1 MAELLF
7 AGHGRAPDALGA
19 YLRDALPD
27 DQIVVADPVVGR
39 RAIAALVI
47 GPGELVVIDAT
58 AGPLPGSDA
67 GGPAAA
73 SVAVVCA
80 FLAEEFP
87 ALRLPVRHFF
97 AAASG
102 PRVTSWA
109 GAGLPA
115 WRTAGSD
122 GVAELPLAE
131 AILAAP
137 APLDLPLADTALRHA
152 VAVAFRD
159 RQIMPSQRTSQP
171 FGFRSGRAFLG
182 GARQS
187 WTIRDAIR
195 HIDECPADGVYH
207 LRNRTLE
214 QWLAAEGAAH
224 LAALAR
230 EAADR
235 SFDDPRRSLEAFLI
249 GTGLVN
255 RPAPVVQPRRLDL
268 GYILA
273 GESATGHFSISKG
286 GATGYLLGHLT
297 ASDPCLSVFPSS
309 LSGERAH
316 VAVTVDTAGLMM
328 QAGPCEAVVAVHSP
342 AQPEPQAIPV
352 RFRVAPLPSLF
363 SRYIGRPLVGLLA
376 GGLLGALIGG
386 AWWLNAAPEFIAADR
401 LLVGS
406 PLFWL
411 ALFSLLWAS
420 LGVFRGLLQPAAWPA
435 SYALLRWLYSI
446 MIWSGA
452 LGVFGATG
460 VWLWYRGFLGDGGF
474 RPETMWIA
482 LHYGVALSIV
492 PATVAELLAAQRR
505 SDLPGPRSQRQ
516 IGRRLTWAVASAGLL
531 LMLAVA
537 PAFVR
542 PAWERALQGGAWS
555 TLERRA
561 EAGWAEAAEE
571 VNARVRQLYLFVYD
585 RRAPATTG
593 GRR

>member
-1 MAELLF
+1 MAELFL
-7 AGHGRAPDALGA
+7 AGHGLAPDALGA

-27 DQIVVADPVVGR
+27 DWIVVAEPVVAR
-39 RAIAALVI
+39 RALAALVI
-47 GPGELVVIDAT
+47 GPGGLVAIDVTADLRPGAT
-58 AGPLPGSDA
+58 
-67 GGPAAA
+67 
-73 SVAVVCA
+73 VAVVCA

-109 GAGLPA
+109 SGDLPA
-115 WRTAGSD
+115 WRVAGSD
-122 GVAELPLAE
+122 GAAELPLAE

-137 APLDLPLADTALRHA
+137 DPLRLQAIVPLADTALRHA

-159 RQIMPSQRTSQP
+159 RQIMPSQRTARP
-171 FGFRSGRAFLG
+171 FVFRSGRAFLG
-182 GARQS
+182 GVRQS

-230 EAADR
+230 DAADR
-235 SFDDPRRSLEAFLI
+235 CCDDPRRSLEEFLI

-255 RPAPVVQPRRLDL
+255 RPAPIVQPRRLDL

-273 GESATGHFSISKG
+273 GESVTGHFSVSKG

-297 ASDPCLSVFPSS
+297 VSDPCLRVSPAS
-309 LSGERAH
+309 LSGARTH
-316 VAVTVDTAGLMM
+316 VAVTVDTADLLI
-328 QAGPCEAVVAVHSP
+328 QVGPCEAVVAVHSP
-342 AQPEPQAIPV
+342 AQSEPQAVPV
-352 RFRVAPLPSLF
+352 RFRVAPLPSFF
-363 SRYIGRPLVGLLA
+363 SRYIGRPLIGVLA
-376 GGLLGALIGG
+376 GALLGALIGG

-401 LLVGS
+401 LLIGS

-420 LGVFRGLLQPAAWPA
+420 MGAFRGLLQPAAWPA
-435 SYALLRWLYSI
+435 SYALMRWLYSI

-460 VWLWYRGFLGDGGF
+460 VWLWYRGFLGDAGF
-474 RPETMWIA
+474 RPDTMWIA

-505 SDLPGPRSQRQ
+505 SDLPMPRSQRQ
-516 IGRRLTWAVASAGLL
+516 IGRRLTWAIASAGLL
-531 LMLAVA
+531 LTLAVA

-542 PAWERALQGGAWS
+542 PVWERALQGGTWS
-555 TLERRA
+555 ALERRA
-561 EAGWAEAAEE
+561 EAGWVEAAEE
-571 VNARVRQLYLFVYD
+571 VNALVRQLYLLVYD